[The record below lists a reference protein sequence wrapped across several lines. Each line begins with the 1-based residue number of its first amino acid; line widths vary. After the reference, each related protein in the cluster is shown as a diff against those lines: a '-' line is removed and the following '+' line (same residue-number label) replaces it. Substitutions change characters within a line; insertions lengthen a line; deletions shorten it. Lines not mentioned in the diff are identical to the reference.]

1 MFSCAKQTRNWA
13 SFWQGEQGA
22 GMVNRKFRMLKKKTD
37 GNVPG
42 DEAESLVKIFV
53 ICCKWRKR

>member
-1 MFSCAKQTRNWA
+1 
-13 SFWQGEQGA
+13 
-22 GMVNRKFRMLKKKTD
+22 MVNRKFRMLKKKTD